1 MMIGEKNFGHTVMPK
16 YKFLMICLAVSIE
29 KCNLAAENYIEK
41 CSFGR
46 KKLLKSVDSHACDA
60 SQSI

>member
-1 MMIGEKNFGHTVMPK
+1 MLFLGEDFMMIGEKNFGHTVMPK

-41 CSFGR
+41 CSFWSEKVIEKCR
-46 KKLLKSVDSHACDA
+46 
-60 SQSI
+60 